1 MTADAPGMV
10 ILIGASSPVARALA
24 EQWAARGH
32 ALALGGRDAEDIG
45 RIAADLHTRFHVAVR
60 PFEFHALQPPAAK
73 QLLDS
78 LAATGRIDGVVVA
91 VADMGD
97 EQRARSDEAYAAQMR
112 RINVTGLMPVLEEA
126 AQRFAARGHGFVVG
140 IGSVAGDRP
149 RKSNYTYGAAKA
161 ELAAFLDE
169 LRRRVESR
177 GVHVLTVKPGYID
190 TRMTWDKSSPIAAS
204 PAQVARDVVRALDSG
219 RNTLYTPWFWR
230 WIMLAVRLLPK
241 PLFRVIEGK

>member
-1 MTADAPGMV
+1 VTDAPGLV

-32 ALALGGRDAEDIG
+32 ALALGGRDTDGIG
-45 RIAADLHTRFHVAVR
+45 RIAADLNTRYHAAVR
-60 PFEFHALQPPAAK
+60 PFEYDALQPPAAK
-73 QLLDS
+73 ELLDS
-78 LAATGRIDGVVVA
+78 LAGADRIDGVVVA

-97 EQRARSDEAYAAQMR
+97 EQRARNDEAYAAQMR

-126 AQRFAARGHGFVVG
+126 AQRLAAGGHGFVIG

-161 ELAAFLDE
+161 ELAAFLAE
-169 LRRRVESR
+169 LRRRGGSR
-177 GVHVLTVKPGYID
+177 GVHVLTVKPGYVD
-190 TRMTWDKSSPIAAS
+190 TRMTWNKSSPIAAS

-219 RNTLYTPWFWR
+219 KGTLYTPWFWR
-230 WIMLAVRLLPK
+230 WIMLVVRLLPK